1 MLMKR
6 SWFAPTSLLTG
17 ICLTV
22 LMVVGCERTRSNAV
36 SVRDQ
41 LAQPPSSP
49 TTEQNAATPPVT
61 RSTSG
66 RPLASI
72 NGEPIDRAEF
82 TAKLMEARGLAF
94 LQQEVLLRLAR
105 QETARLGLSV
115 SQTDFDRE
123 YDLTLQADRFNGKDP
138 DPLTPPRKEQLV
150 EDWTRSR
157 GISRTE
163 LDIAMQRQAY
173 LRKVAESRLKIT
185 DEMIEQE
192 FARVHGERV
201 EVRHIQ
207 IAAPRFWKE
216 IKQRL
221 DQGERF
227 EDLVMKFSQN
237 IISREKLGMLPPF
250 SRTDPTVPSI
260 FVDVAFKLKPGEI
273 SNLLEAEGSYHVLKL
288 ERLIPADSA
297 PLDDAERH
305 HLRRT
310 LTARLAAEEME
321 RLGRSLL
328 LSARISV
335 EDRVLREQY
344 EARHRE
350 GRLTG
355 PPLSP

>member
-1 MLMKR
+1 MKQIPFIPY
-6 SWFAPTSLLTG
+6 SFQATACLIALAFA
-17 ICLTV
+17 
-22 LMVVGCERTRSNAV
+22 GCERNRSNAV

-41 LAQPPSSP
+41 LAQPAATSTSV
-49 TTEQNAATPPVT
+49 QSAATPPVT
-61 RSTSG
+61 RSAGS
-66 RPLASI
+66 RPIASI
-72 NGEPIDRAEF
+72 NDEPIDRAEF
-82 TAKLMEARGLAF
+82 TAKLMDARGLAF
-94 LQQEVLLRLAR
+94 LQQELLLRVAR
-105 QETARLGLSV
+105 QEVTRLGISV

-138 DPLTPPRKEQLV
+138 DPLTGPRKEQLID
-150 EDWTRSR
+150 EWTRSR

-163 LDIAMQRQAY
+163 LHVAMQRQAY
-173 LRKVAESRLKIT
+173 LRKIAESRLNIT

-207 IAAPRFWKE
+207 ISAPRFWKE
-216 IKQRL
+216 IKQRI

-250 SRTDPTVPSI
+250 SRTDPSVPSI
-260 FVDVAFKLKPGEI
+260 FVDVAFKLKPGDV

-288 ERLIPADSA
+288 ERLIPADSQ

-344 EARHRE
+344 EARHRD
-350 GRLTG
+350 GLLTG

>member
-1 MLMKR
+1 MMQRPLALR
-6 SWFAPTSLLTG
+6 SLLTAA
-17 ICLTV
+17 CLM
-22 LMVVGCERTRSNAV
+22 LFVGAACERNRSNAV
-36 SVRDQ
+36 IVRDQ
-41 LAQPPSSP
+41 LVQPATSP
-49 TTEQNAATPPVT
+49 AMEPAAATPPVT
-61 RSTSG
+61 RASS
-66 RPLASI
+66 RPIASI
-72 NGEPIDRAEF
+72 NGESIERADF
-82 TAKLMEARGLAF
+82 TAQLMEARGLAF
-94 LQQEVLLRLAR
+94 LQQELLLRVAR
-105 QETARLGLSV
+105 QEAARLGLSV

-123 YDLTLQADRFNGKDP
+123 YELTLQADRFNGKDP
-138 DPLTPPRKEQLV
+138 DPLTGPRKEQLI

-157 GISRTE
+157 GVSRTE
-163 LDIAMQRQAY
+163 LHLAMQRQAF
-173 LRKVAESRLKIT
+173 LRKIAESNLTIT
-185 DEMIEQE
+185 NEMIEQE

-260 FVDVAFKLKPGEI
+260 FVDVAFKLKPGEV

-288 ERLIPADSA
+288 ERLIPADTQ

-305 HLRRT
+305 HLRRI
-310 LTARLAAEEME
+310 LTARLSAEEME
-321 RLGRSLL
+321 RLGRTLF
-328 LSARISV
+328 LSARISI

-344 EARHRE
+344 ETRHRE
-350 GRLTG
+350 GQLTG

>member
-1 MLMKR
+1 MKHSPR
-6 SWFAPTSLLTG
+6 SRCLLLTSA
-17 ICLTV
+17 CLGP
-22 LMVVGCERTRSNAV
+22 LFIVGCERNQSNAV

-41 LAQPPSSP
+41 LVQPPSPP
-49 TTEQNAATPPVT
+49 TTEQNAVAPPVT
-61 RSTSG
+61 RSASS
-66 RPLASI
+66 RPIASI

-94 LQQEVLLRLAR
+94 LQQELLLRLAK

-115 SQTDFDRE
+115 SQTDIDRE

-138 DPLTPPRKEQLV
+138 DPLTTPRKEQLV
-150 EDWTRSR
+150 EEWMRSR

-163 LDIAMQRQAY
+163 LHIAMQRQAY
-173 LRKVAESRLKIT
+173 LRKIAESRLKIT

-260 FVDVAFKLKPGEI
+260 FVDVAFKLKPGEV

-288 ERLIPADSA
+288 ERSIPADDIA
-297 PLDDAERH
+297 LDDPERH
-305 HLRRT
+305 RLRRT
-310 LTARLAAEEME
+310 LKARLAAEEME

-328 LSARISV
+328 LSARISI
-335 EDRVLREQY
+335 EDRILREQY
-344 EARHRE
+344 ESRHRE
-350 GRLTG
+350 GQLTG

>member
-1 MLMKR
+1 MKHASHSPR
-6 SWFAPTSLLTG
+6 LLLTAA
-17 ICLTV
+17 CLGV
-22 LMVVGCERTRSNAV
+22 LFIVGCERSRSNAL
-36 SVRDQ
+36 SVRDR
-41 LAQPPSSP
+41 LVQPASSP
-49 TTEQNAATPPVT
+49 ATEQNAAPPPAT
-61 RSTSG
+61 RSAFS
-66 RPLASI
+66 RPIASV

-94 LQQEVLLRLAR
+94 LQQELMLRLAR

-138 DPLTPPRKEQLV
+138 DPLTPARKEQLV
-150 EDWTRSR
+150 EEWTRSR
-157 GISRTE
+157 GVSRTE
-163 LDIAMQRQAY
+163 LHLAMQRQAY
-173 LRKVAESRLKIT
+173 LRKIVESRLKIT

-260 FVDVAFKLKPGEI
+260 FVDVAFKLKPGEV

-288 ERLIPADSA
+288 ERLIPADDL
-297 PLDDAERH
+297 PLDDTERH
-305 HLRRT
+305 HLRRI

-321 RLGRSLL
+321 RLGRSLM

-350 GRLTG
+350 GQLTG